1 MKRILAVLAAAVASM
16 AALALGGLPAAAA
29 GGWAVTYLDPAP
41 SRFEGGTSYALG
53 FWVLQHGSHPFAGDL
68 GAVGLRFTGA
78 DGKSL
83 LFDGTALPEAGH
95 YATSVVVPEGV
106 WKVQGVQGLFQ
117 PYEVGTL
124 TVPGGLKINPVPAE
138 MVAPMSAEKPFWGAV
153 RPPGFSDGGPAVIIR
168 TPKGQGSAGATDVG
182 REGSGDTGV
191 QRESS
196 DGAGAGPESSGG
208 AGVGRGSGGVPV
220 YALVIAAVGG
230 SLVAVVV
237 LWLLPQSRLP
247 GLPPRPPSP
256 DGASPRRPAR
266 VARLIRRPSR
276 TEAEPDPPTGSS
288 DPSDPPGP
296 TDSPGETIVISG
308 K

>member
-1 MKRILAVLAAAVASM
+1 MKRILAVLAGA

-53 FWVLQHGSHPFAGDL
+53 FWVLQHGSHPFEGDL

-106 WKVQGVQGLFQ
+106 WKVEGVQGLFQ

-124 TVPGGLKINPVPAE
+124 TVPGGLKVEPVPSD
-138 MVAPMSAEKPFWGAV
+138 MVAPMSAGKSFWGAV
-153 RPPGFSDGGPAVIIR
+153 RPPGFPDGGAAVITR

-191 QRESS
+191 QRET
-196 DGAGAGPESSGG
+196 SGG
-208 AGVGRGSGGVPV
+208 AGVGQGSGGVPV
-220 YALVIAAVGG
+220 YTLVIAALGG
-230 SLVAVVV
+230 PLVAVVA
-237 LWLLPQSRLP
+237 LWLLPQ
-247 GLPPRPPSP
+247 
-256 DGASPRRPAR
+256 AR
-266 VARLIRRPSR
+266 VARLTRWPRRS
-276 TEAEPDPPTGSS
+276 EAEPDPPTGAR
-288 DPSDPPGP
+288 DPSGSPESMGSVGSAGTPGSAESSGEG
-296 TDSPGETIVISG
+296 DSPGETIVISG
-308 K
+308 R

>member
-1 MKRILAVLAAAVASM
+1 MKRILAVLAAAVAGTV
-16 AALALGGLPAAAA
+16 ALALGGLPAAAA

-53 FWVLQHGSHPFAGDL
+53 FWVLQHGSHPFEGNL

-83 LFDGTALPEAGH
+83 LFGGTALPEAGH

-106 WKVQGVQGLFQ
+106 WKVEGVQGLFQ

-124 TVPGGLKINPVPAE
+124 TVPGGLKVDPVPAE
-138 MVAPMSAEKPFWGAV
+138 MVAPMSAEKSFWGAV
-153 RPPGFSDGGPAVIIR
+153 HPPGFPDKGPAVINR
-168 TPKGQGSAGATDVG
+168 SPMGQGSAGATDVG
-182 REGSGDTGV
+182 REGSGDTGG
-191 QRESS
+191 RRGSS
-196 DGAGAGPESSGG
+196 GGTGAGPESSGG
-208 AGVGRGSGGVPV
+208 VGQGSGGVPV

-230 SLVAVVV
+230 ALVAVVA

-256 DGASPRRPAR
+256 DGASPRWPAR
-266 VARLIRRPSR
+266 VARLIRRSR
-276 TEAEPDPPTGSS
+276 RSEAEPDPPTGTP

-296 TDSPGETIVISG
+296 GSPGETIVISG

>member
-1 MKRILAVLAAAVASM
+1 MKRILAVLAAAVAGTV
-16 AALALGGLPAAAA
+16 ALVLGGLPAAAA

-83 LFDGTALPEAGH
+83 RFGGTALPEAGH

-106 WKVQGVQGLFQ
+106 WKVEGVQGLFQ
-117 PYEVGTL
+117 PYVVGTL
-124 TVPGGLKINPVPAE
+124 TVPGGLKVDPVPAE
-138 MVAPMSAEKPFWGAV
+138 MVAPMSAEKSFWGAV
-153 RPPGFSDGGPAVIIR
+153 RPPGFPDKGPAVITR
-168 TPKGQGSAGATDVG
+168 SPMGQGSAGATDVG
-182 REGSGDTGV
+182 REGSGDPGG
-191 QRESS
+191 RR
-196 DGAGAGPESSGG
+196 GSSGG
-208 AGVGRGSGGVPV
+208 AGQGSGGVPV

-230 SLVAVVV
+230 ALVAVVA

-256 DGASPRRPAR
+256 DGASPRWPAR
-266 VARLIRRPSR
+266 VARLIRRPRRS
-276 TEAEPDPPTGSS
+276 EAEPDPPTGTP

-296 TDSPGETIVISG
+296 TGSPGETIVISG
-308 K
+308 R